1 MYGSVGPGSSS
12 ASAQSVLGKCRN
24 HRQKVSEEEKRNR
37 HPCASVP
44 TRVTKERRE
53 GQGERVRGRGSGGEG
68 QGGSVLV
75 MLVSKAQ
82 HKQQW

>member
-1 MYGSVGPGSSS
+1 M
-12 ASAQSVLGKCRN
+12 
-24 HRQKVSEEEKRNR
+24 RQCADQGDKR
-37 HPCASVP
+37 
-44 TRVTKERRE
+44 KK
-53 GQGERVRGRGSGGEG
+53 RGSGGEG